1 MTEEAEAGR
10 TPRFVWVDEEVA
22 LLGGQWMA
30 VADDAPPHPLVL
42 ADVVVEA
49 AARGWAE
56 EPIGEHVRATL
67 AVVRAAGELEDELFP
82 DAASRLQTTLLS
94 VDTNTPEVDVATP
107 EGERVR
113 RGAEAL
119 EKLAADLAEV
129 VEAQLHDGSL
139 ASLPEQSTLALCYAV
154 ETAWRLRRLIDP
166 PGPLYL

>member
-1 MTEEAEAGR
+1 MTEEPEAGR
-10 TPRFVWVDEEVA
+10 TPRFVWVDGQA
-22 LLGGQWMA
+22 PLLGGQWMA

-42 ADVVVEA
+42 ADVVGEA

-56 EPIGEHVRATL
+56 EPIDEHVRATL

-82 DAASRLQTTLLS
+82 DAASRLQTALLS
-94 VDTNTPEVDVATP
+94 VDTDTPEVDVGTP
-107 EGERVR
+107 EGERIR

-139 ASLPEQSTLALCYAV
+139 AALPEQSTLALCYAV

>member
-1 MTEEAEAGR
+1 MSSSR
-10 TPRFVWVDEEVA
+10 RP
-22 LLGGQWMA
+22 
-30 VADDAPPHPLVL
+30 
-42 ADVVVEA
+42 
-49 AARGWAE
+49 RGWAE